1 MHVFPI
7 YKDKVPVCMYVR
19 MNVYLNG
26 RGSVS
31 VRMYVCMY
39 EVLIVIV
46 NVCKYIYVCMCVCII
61 ANNTVARQQSTF
73 VQLRALCA
81 YMQLLF
87 LQVDQRVVRVL
98 ALDFELLVLI
108 CEALH
113 IRGQLRVDALQ
124 VAELA
129 FQSVD
134 DSVFFLPT
142 CHQQLTPL
150 HTYIHTYTKIF

>member
-1 MHVFPI
+1 MLVSI
-7 YKDKVPVCMYVR
+7 YK
-19 MNVYLNG
+19 
-26 RGSVS
+26 
-31 VRMYVCMY
+31 YVCVY
-39 EVLIVIV
+39 
-46 NVCKYIYVCMCVCII
+46 VCII
-61 ANNTVARQQSTF
+61 ANNAVARQSTF

-98 ALDFELLVLI
+98 ALDSELLVLI

-134 DSVFFLPT
+134 GSVFLLPT
-142 CHQQLTPL
+142 CHQQLAPL
-150 HTYIHTYTKIF
+150 HTCIHTYIHTHKDFLTKRINRYDYTYT